1 MPGLKSGIFFMGN
14 QLTCILFLFSIN
26 HLLKPS
32 ILGKKSLYII
42 GILCFLFTGTMLL
55 QDCSPK
61 NSTKEI
67 TADSA
72 SFVGSVT
79 CQKCHA
85 KEFADWQVSDHKK
98 SMLPANDSSVL
109 GDFNNKSFEADG
121 VISRF
126 FKKDNKFY
134 INTQDGEGKYTDFE
148 VKFTFGYFPL
158 QQYLI
163 EFPGGKMQAT
173 RASWDSKNKKWF
185 HQYPGQKIPTHDWM
199 HWTGNAQNWNTM
211 CASCHST
218 NLQKNYTVENDS
230 YHTTYNEINVSCEN
244 CHGAGKSH
252 LAYING
258 DYKSGNKVPGS
269 MIKMGKDIGQM
280 AQINTCAPC
289 HARAASINA
298 QSFNPGFQTGE
309 ILDHLI
315 PEIPSDENFHA
326 DGQANEEDYTYTSF
340 AESKMFRH
348 GIKCSNCHNP
358 HSGKTIFPG
367 NNLCM
372 QCHTPEYN
380 RVKHTMHQTGTEGA
394 ECKNCHMPG
403 KVYMGND
410 LRNDHTFRVPRPDLS
425 VEYGTPNA
433 CNNCHS
439 GKSAKW
445 AADAIVKNYGA
456 KRKYHF
462 AEDLIPGSKRNGKAE
477 PHLLKILNDTSA
489 PEIIQATALHYLA
502 NHNTEASV
510 NALLKA
516 LNSKDAQM
524 RYRALKS
531 LAAFGANSWMNSAGN
546 LLSDK
551 VRAVRIAAAE
561 LYMSIPTE
569 NIPSNFYTAF
579 TAAKQDLEKYLYYQ
593 ADFAL
598 GNVMLG
604 DFYLKQKD
612 YTNTEKFYLRALKK
626 DSTYNYVR
634 TNLSASYNAMGRNT
648 DALRVLQEA
657 NRIDPKN
664 DNIYYN
670 LALLYFEMN
679 QITESEYNFAKAV
692 ALQSPN
698 PRVYYNYGILLQQK
712 GNTAK
717 AETIYLK
724 GLSLSPLDAGL
735 NYTLSLLYLQ
745 QNKIDKAIPPAT
757 ILKNNYPPTN
767 EYQQLFQRLR
777 L

>member
-1 MPGLKSGIFFMGN
+1 MPDLKLGIFFMGK
-14 QLTCILFLFSIN
+14 QFTCILVLFSIK
-26 HLLKPS
+26 HPLKLS
-32 ILGKKSLYII
+32 MLSKKNTYII
-42 GILCFLFTGTMLL
+42 AICCFLVSGTLLL

-61 NSTKEI
+61 NNNKVI

-85 KEFADWQVSDHKK
+85 KEFADWQVSDHQR

-109 GDFNNKSFEADG
+109 GDFNDKSFEADG
-121 VISRF
+121 VKSRF

-134 INTQDGEGKYTDFE
+134 INTQDGEGNYTDFE
-148 VKFTFGYFPL
+148 VKYTFGYYPL

-163 EFPGGKMQAT
+163 EFPAGKMQAT
-173 RASWDSKNKKWF
+173 RVSWDSKNKKWF
-185 HQYPGQKIPTHDWM
+185 HQYPNQKIPPHDWM

-211 CASCHST
+211 CAACHST
-218 NLQKNYTVENDS
+218 NLQKKYDVETDT

-252 LAYING
+252 LDYING
-258 DYKSGNKVPGS
+258 DYKKGNKIPGS
-269 MIKMGKDIGQM
+269 MIKMEKGVGQI
-280 AQINTCAPC
+280 AQINNCAPC
-289 HARAASINA
+289 HARAASITA
-298 QSFNPGFQTGE
+298 ESFNPGHQTGE
-309 ILDHLI
+309 IMDHLI
-315 PEIPSDENFHA
+315 PDIPSDEHYYA
-326 DGQANEEDYTYTSF
+326 DGQANEEDYIYTSF

-358 HSGKTIFPG
+358 HTGKTIFPG

-372 QCHTPEYN
+372 QCHAPEYN
-380 RVKHTMHQTGTEGA
+380 QVKHTMHQTGTEGA

-403 KVYMGND
+403 KLYMGND
-410 LRNDHTFRVPRPDLS
+410 LRNDHTFRVPRPDLT
-425 VEYGTPNA
+425 VLYGTPNA
-433 CNNCHS
+433 CNNCHN

-445 AADAIVKNYGA
+445 AADAIVKNYGS

-462 AEDLIPGSKRNGKAE
+462 AEDLIPGSKRDAKAE
-477 PHLLKILNDTSA
+477 PHLLRILNDTSA

-502 NHNTEASV
+502 NHTTQNSA

-531 LAAFGANSWMNSAGN
+531 LDALDANTWMNTAGI
-546 LLSDK
+546 LLTDK

-561 LYMSIPTE
+561 LYNNIPADR
-569 NIPSNFYTAF
+569 IPSNFYPAF
-579 TAAKQDLEKYLYYQ
+579 TAAKQELEKYLYYQ
-593 ADFAL
+593 TDFAI

-634 TNLSASYNAMGRNT
+634 TNLSASYNAMGRNS
-648 DALRVLQEA
+648 DALKVLLEA

-664 DNIYYN
+664 ENIYYN
-670 LALLYFEMN
+670 LALLYFELNMLA
-679 QITESEYNFAKAV
+679 ESDNCFAKAV
-692 ALQSPN
+692 ALNSPN

-712 GNTAK
+712 GNRSK
-717 AETIYLK
+717 AESILLK
-724 GLSLSPLDAGL
+724 GLQLSPLDAGL
-735 NYTLSLLYLQ
+735 NYALSLMYLQ
-745 QNKIDKAIPPAT
+745 LSEFEKAMAPAL
-757 ILKNNYPPTN
+757 ILKKNYPPTT
-767 EYQQLFQRLR
+767 EYQQLFQRLGI
-777 L
+777 